1 MGVVPAGAGGTVPFE
16 MVVGGHPMPTAGS
29 ERGGRRALDIVAS
42 LLPDETL
49 LVLLSGGA
57 SALMAVPAD
66 GVTLA
71 DKQATTRHLLRAGAD
86 IHELNTVRKHLS
98 AIKGGWL
105 GAGVPGAC
113 LTFAISD
120 VVGDDLSV
128 IGSGPTV
135 PDAST
140 FRDTLDILRRFAGGD
155 GDGAYPRAVIERA
168 VRGARGE
175 VPETPKPHDSRL
187 SHASTTVI
195 GGRRHAMEGAA
206 AEAASRGYHVIRID
220 DAVVGEAQFAAPLHL
235 RAVLARAADVA
246 RPACVMSS
254 GETTVRVTS
263 DGMGGRNQEFALA
276 CAGIL
281 ASQGG
286 PAAAASIGTDGIDGP
301 TDAAGALV
309 DSTTLERARAAR
321 LEPDSFLERND
332 TYHFFETL
340 GDLIHTGPTGTNVGD
355 LQAILLA

>member
-1 MGVVPAGAGGTVPFE
+1 
-16 MVVGGHPMPTAGS
+16 
-29 ERGGRRALDIVAS
+29 
-42 LLPDETL
+42 
-49 LVLLSGGA
+49 
-57 SALMAVPAD
+57 
-66 GVTLA
+66 
-71 DKQATTRHLLRAGAD
+71 
-86 IHELNTVRKHLS
+86 
-98 AIKGGWL
+98 
-105 GAGVPGAC
+105 
-113 LTFAISD
+113 
-120 VVGDDLSV
+120 
-128 IGSGPTV
+128 
-135 PDAST
+135 
-140 FRDTLDILRRFAGGD
+140 
-155 GDGAYPRAVIERA
+155 
-168 VRGARGE
+168 
-175 VPETPKPHDSRL
+175 
-187 SHASTTVI
+187 
-195 GGRRHAMEGAA
+195 MEGAA

-220 DAVVGEAQFAAPLHL
+220 DAAVGEARFAAPSYL

-246 RPACVMSS
+246 RPACVISS

-309 DSTTLERARAAR
+309 DSTTLERARAAG

-332 TYHFFETL
+332 TYHLFETL